1 LLTAR
6 GEELFDSTA
15 LDGQSL
21 GFFDPRG
28 EFSGTVSFDVLP
40 WSRCQEPEG
49 STALPLLASND
60 PWYFSILGFH
70 HPTQGSGVSFAFSGR
85 VVSVAASQVPG
96 EPVVYGVV
104 AGNHELLHTSAFAI
118 IPAEPFSGANPPRMV
133 DQTFEENGLRSYTLL
148 EADHKTYG
156 VNAVVAEPDGSWRVC
171 TPDDR
176 CEAIDRFGNRA
187 AVRRDNAGADP
198 ETLWR
203 DRMERFRRLSEVDLS
218 RRRGAYE
225 AADEGYRA
233 LAAGPFGDSVEEA
246 ALHLVGARIA
256 AALGDLRAVVR
267 RSTRSQELWDVTEDA
282 ALVRAEARIVAGQ
295 HEDAMRDLHAA
306 QGQRAATIY
315 NVTKWRFFSA
325 WLNGE
330 HVLAE
335 RLCDEIDFPVLKAR
349 LRGFVLIENGLPARA
364 LSLLDPWAGHFVRER
379 VQLLRALALVDLG
392 RIDEARRALEAE
404 VDRHPWLRGEADA
417 ISLAADLA
425 ERRPVDPERASAILV
440 ETERRG
446 RRDMEARMLVARV
459 RIEVADALLRA
470 EHTLEARAVLD
481 GVSADHSGTAL
492 LARARRLRESLSG
505 PPE

>member
-1 LLTAR
+1 
-6 GEELFDSTA
+6 
-15 LDGQSL
+15 
-21 GFFDPRG
+21 
-28 EFSGTVSFDVLP
+28 
-40 WSRCQEPEG
+40 
-49 STALPLLASND
+49 
-60 PWYFSILGFH
+60 
-70 HPTQGSGVSFAFSGR
+70 
-85 VVSVAASQVPG
+85 
-96 EPVVYGVV
+96 
-104 AGNHELLHTSAFAI
+104 
-118 IPAEPFSGANPPRMV
+118 
-133 DQTFEENGLRSYTLL
+133 LL

-459 RIEVADALLRA
+459 RVEVADALLRA